1 MLLWLESQ
9 STAVIVLL
17 VFAICYA
24 LGAIVFFA
32 VKTIS
37 RRPIAEQLNATTPV
51 MLTPLAVI
59 AGLLIAFLASRVW
72 SNLDRATTY
81 VAQEASAIRQSVL
94 LSDALPD
101 DTRTA
106 VRTALKQYLRF
117 IETDDWPAM
126 AQDRANLR
134 RIPAGLPDAMKA
146 LLSFSPAAPEQQLAQ
161 ERAVIAIE
169 QALEARRYRIV
180 LSQATI
186 SPIQWL
192 VIFLLDTLILLT
204 IAFVHLNRPA
214 TAVVNLVIFSTA
226 VACCLVL
233 LMVHDRPLRSR
244 WDHATAACV
253 ARCRSRLTLI
263 LDRIKRCCWRCNA
276 VDLRGAPHQHTDA
289 PDLARQ
295 LIELIA
301 PVPPPRQSVAC
312 PAALQRKAPPRRG
325 LELGDQR
332 LQYSSLV
339 RLFYGRSRSRLHVA
353 QNENPA
359 TLFLRGGVSAA
370 PSGVCW

>member
-1 MLLWLESQ
+1 M
-9 STAVIVLL
+9 A
-17 VFAICYA
+17 CH
-24 LGAIVFFA
+24 FFA
-32 VKTIS
+32 RHVDSIDDCVRAPQSACNCCRQPSHLFHGGGMLS
-37 RRPIAEQLNATTPV
+37 R
-51 MLTPLAVI
+51 
-59 AGLLIAFLASRVW
+59 ASHGSR
-72 SNLDRATTY
+72 
-81 VAQEASAIRQSVL
+81 SA
-94 LSDALPD
+94 
-101 DTRTA
+101 
-106 VRTALKQYLRF
+106 
-117 IETDDWPAM
+117 
-126 AQDRANLR
+126 
-134 RIPAGLPDAMKA
+134 
-146 LLSFSPAAPEQQLAQ
+146 
-161 ERAVIAIE
+161 
-169 QALEARRYRIV
+169 
-180 LSQATI
+180 
-186 SPIQWL
+186 
-192 VIFLLDTLILLT
+192 
-204 IAFVHLNRPA
+204 
-214 TAVVNLVIFSTA
+214 
-226 VACCLVL
+226 
-233 LMVHDRPLRSR
+233 LRSR
-244 WDHATAACV
+244 WDHASAACV

>member
-17 VFAICYA
+17 LFAICYA

-233 LMVHDRPLRSR
+233 LMVHDRPFAAGGITLQPHALR
-244 WDHATAACV
+244 DV
-253 ARCRSRLTLI
+253 G
-263 LDRIKRCCWRCNA
+263 LD
-276 VDLRGAPHQHTDA
+276 
-289 PDLARQ
+289 
-295 LIELIA
+295 
-301 PVPPPRQSVAC
+301 
-312 PAALQRKAPPRRG
+312 
-325 LELGDQR
+325 
-332 LQYSSLV
+332 
-339 RLFYGRSRSRLHVA
+339 
-353 QNENPA
+353 
-359 TLFLRGGVSAA
+359 
-370 PSGVCW
+370 

>member
-9 STAVIVLL
+9 PTAVIVLL
-17 VFAICYA
+17 VFAICYVLA
-24 LGAIVFFA
+24 AIVFFA

-146 LLSFSPAAPEQQLAQ
+146 LLSFSPATPEQQVAQ

-192 VIFLLDTLILLT
+192 VIFFARHIDSIDDC
-204 IAFVHLNRPA
+204 IRAPQ
-214 TAVVNLVIFSTA
+214 S
-226 VACCLVL
+226 ACNCCGQPIRLFHGGGML
-233 LMVHDRPLRSR
+233 SRASHGSRSALRSR
-244 WDHATAACV
+244 RDYATAACV
-253 ARCRSRLTLI
+253 ARGRSRLIPIQHCITL
-263 LDRIKRCCWRCNA
+263 L
-276 VDLRGAPHQHTDA
+276 
-289 PDLARQ
+289 LA
-295 LIELIA
+295 
-301 PVPPPRQSVAC
+301 
-312 PAALQRKAPPRRG
+312 
-325 LELGDQR
+325 
-332 LQYSSLV
+332 
-339 RLFYGRSRSRLHVA
+339 
-353 QNENPA
+353 
-359 TLFLRGGVSAA
+359 T
-370 PSGVCW
+370 

>member
-1 MLLWLESQ
+1 M
-9 STAVIVLL
+9 IVLL
-17 VFAICYA
+17 VFAICYVLA
-24 LGAIVFFA
+24 AIVFFA

-59 AGLLIAFLASRVW
+59 AGLIAFLASRVW

-81 VAQEASAIRQSVL
+81 VAQEASAIPQSVL

-134 RIPAGLPDAMKA
+134 RIPAGLPDAMRA
-146 LLSFSPAAPEQQLAQ
+146 LFSFSPATPEQQVAQ

-192 VIFLLDTLILLT
+192 VIFLLDILILLT

-214 TAVVNLVIFSTA
+214 TAVVNLFVFSTA

-233 LMVHDRPLRSR
+233 LMVHDRPFAAGGITLQPHALR
-244 WDHATAACV
+244 DV
-253 ARCRSRLTLI
+253 G
-263 LDRIKRCCWRCNA
+263 LD
-276 VDLRGAPHQHTDA
+276 
-289 PDLARQ
+289 
-295 LIELIA
+295 
-301 PVPPPRQSVAC
+301 
-312 PAALQRKAPPRRG
+312 
-325 LELGDQR
+325 
-332 LQYSSLV
+332 
-339 RLFYGRSRSRLHVA
+339 
-353 QNENPA
+353 
-359 TLFLRGGVSAA
+359 
-370 PSGVCW
+370 

>member
-17 VFAICYA
+17 VFATCYVLA
-24 LGAIVFFA
+24 AIVFFA

-37 RRPIAEQLNATTPV
+37 RRSIAEQLNATTPV
-51 MLTPLAVI
+51 MLRRSRSSPVSS
-59 AGLLIAFLASRVW
+59 LLSWPRVCGRIW
-72 SNLDRATTY
+72 IVQPPMWRRRRA
-81 VAQEASAIRQSVL
+81 RSVSL

-192 VIFLLDTLILLT
+192 VIFLLDMLILLT

-214 TAVVNLVIFSTA
+214 TAVVNLVVFSTA

-233 LMVHDRPLRSR
+233 LMIHDRPFAAGGITLQPHALR
-244 WDHATAACV
+244 DV
-253 ARCRSRLTLI
+253 G
-263 LDRIKRCCWRCNA
+263 LD
-276 VDLRGAPHQHTDA
+276 
-289 PDLARQ
+289 
-295 LIELIA
+295 
-301 PVPPPRQSVAC
+301 
-312 PAALQRKAPPRRG
+312 
-325 LELGDQR
+325 
-332 LQYSSLV
+332 
-339 RLFYGRSRSRLHVA
+339 
-353 QNENPA
+353 
-359 TLFLRGGVSAA
+359 
-370 PSGVCW
+370 

>member
-1 MLLWLESQ
+1 M
-9 STAVIVLL
+9 IVLL
-17 VFAICYA
+17 VFAICYVLA
-24 LGAIVFFA
+24 AIVFFA

-59 AGLLIAFLASRVW
+59 AGLIAFLASRVW

-146 LLSFSPAAPEQQLAQ
+146 LLSFSPATPEQRVAQ

-192 VIFLLDTLILLT
+192 VIFLLDMLILLT

-214 TAVVNLVIFSTA
+214 TAVVNLVVFSTA
-226 VACCLVL
+226 VACCVVL
-233 LMVHDRPLRSR
+233 LMVHDRPFAAGGITLQPHALR
-244 WDHATAACV
+244 DV
-253 ARCRSRLTLI
+253 G
-263 LDRIKRCCWRCNA
+263 LD
-276 VDLRGAPHQHTDA
+276 
-289 PDLARQ
+289 
-295 LIELIA
+295 
-301 PVPPPRQSVAC
+301 
-312 PAALQRKAPPRRG
+312 
-325 LELGDQR
+325 
-332 LQYSSLV
+332 
-339 RLFYGRSRSRLHVA
+339 
-353 QNENPA
+353 
-359 TLFLRGGVSAA
+359 
-370 PSGVCW
+370 